1 MNKLLVFLF
10 LITGL
15 SYGQNFQVHSHNDY
29 AQDVPFW
36 KAFSAGCASIESDL
50 ILQNGKLM
58 VAHNVPDIKA
68 VNTFENLYLK
78 PLQVIMNS
86 EQYEAF
92 DLQILIDFKTAA
104 EPTLKVLMAQLEK
117 YPELIN
123 GKNAAKKVSF
133 VISGKRPEAEQY
145 ENYPSYIN
153 FDHQTVDTWPT
164 NMDKVALVSLPFYKY
179 TPWNGKGRL
188 TSGDEAKLKT
198 VIDQI
203 HAKGKKVRFWATP
216 DSKTAWYTLSKL
228 GIDFIN
234 TDEPFACN
242 AYLATLSER
251 LVPRVEKD
259 EATFKMP
266 AAKFQQAAVIL
277 MVGDGTGLAQI
288 SAGILSQKTPL
299 NLARIKSIG
308 LIKTEAADDFTTD
321 SAAGGTALATGKKT
335 NNRYIGLDAEGKELL
350 TIFDAAEAANYST
363 GIVTT
368 DGIAG
373 ATPSA
378 FYAHAADRDS
388 SKKIGDYLLKSQM
401 DIFIAGGG
409 KAFKNTKWENR
420 KIVSSISEIGTTSD
434 AKVGF
439 FAADGGLPYITEG
452 RGNYLPKATMEALN
466 FLEKKNKPFTLL
478 IENGHIDGSGHANK
492 AKALAAEVRDFD
504 KAIGLVMQ
512 YVDSHPETLLIITAD
527 HETGGVTLP
536 HGTKDE
542 MEVQFHSDDH
552 TGILVPLF
560 AYGKGAEK
568 LQGIYDNTEVYQ
580 RMVEFINAHK

>member
-1 MNKLLVFLF
+1 MNKFIVFLF
-10 LITGL
+10 LISGL
-15 SYGQNFQVHSHNDY
+15 SFGQDFSVHSHNDY

-36 KAFSAGCASIESDL
+36 KAFSAGCGSIEADI

-86 EQYEAF
+86 ELYEAF
-92 DLQILIDFKTAA
+92 DLQILIDLKTAA
-104 EPTLKVLMAQLEK
+104 EPTMKVLMTQLEK

-123 GKNAAKKVSF
+123 SNNTAKAISF
-133 VISGKRPEAEQY
+133 VISGNRPDAEQY
-145 ENYPSYIN
+145 GNYPSYIN
-153 FDHQTVDTWPT
+153 FDYKKVDAWPV

-179 TPWNGKGRL
+179 TRWNGKGRL
-188 TSGDEAKLKT
+188 TSGDEKNLKT

-216 DSKTAWYTLSKL
+216 DSKTAWFTLSTL

-234 TDEPFACN
+234 TDEPFRCN
-242 AYLATLSER
+242 AYLETLSDR
-251 LVPRVEKD
+251 LVEIVEND
-259 EATFKMP
+259 ESKFKM
-266 AAKFQQAAVIL
+266 ASAKFQQPAVIL

-288 SAGILSQKTPL
+288 SAGILSQRAPL
-299 NLARIKSIG
+299 NLSRIKSLG
-308 LIKTEAADDFTTD
+308 LIKTASADDFTTD

-335 NNRYIGLDAEGKELL
+335 NNRYIGLDADGRELK

-368 DGIAG
+368 DAITG
-373 ATPSA
+373 ATPSS
-378 FYAHAADRDS
+378 FYAHVADRDS
-388 SKKIGDYLLKSQM
+388 SENIGDYLKKSKL
-401 DIFIAGGG
+401 DIFVAGG
-409 KAFKNTKWENR
+409 KKSFKNTTWENR
-420 KIVSSISEIGTTSD
+420 EIVKDLSEIANMAD
-434 AKVGF
+434 DRVGF
-439 FAADGGLPYITEG
+439 FGADGGMPFITEG
-452 RGNYLPKATMEALN
+452 RGDYLPQATMEALN
-466 FLEKKNKPFTLL
+466 FLEKKNKPFALL

-504 KAIGLVMQ
+504 KAIGLVMD

-536 HGTKDE
+536 HGTKNE
-542 MEVQFHSDDH
+542 MEIQFHSNDH

-568 LQGIYDNTEVYQ
+568 LQGIYENTEVYD
-580 RMVEFINAHK
+580 RMLEYIKANK

>member
-1 MNKLLVFLF
+1 MNRLVLFLF
-10 LITGL
+10 LT
-15 SYGQNFQVHSHNDY
+15 SVSSFGQSFQVHSHNDY
-29 AQDVPFW
+29 AQNVPFW
-36 KAFSAGCASIESDL
+36 KAFSAGCGSIESDL
-50 ILQNGKLM
+50 ILDNGKLM

-92 DLQILIDFKTAA
+92 DLQILIDLKTPA
-104 EPTLKVLMAQLEK
+104 ETTLKVLMEALEL

-123 GKNAAKKVSF
+123 TENKAKKLQF
-133 VISGKRPEAEQY
+133 VISGNRPPAEEY
-145 ENYPSYIN
+145 DRYPDYIN
-153 FDHQTVDTWPT
+153 FDYQTVDTWPPSL
-164 NMDKVALVSLPFYKY
+164 DKVALVSLPFYRY
-179 TPWNGKGRL
+179 SRWNGKGRL
-188 TSGDEAKLKT
+188 TSGDEDKLKS

-203 HAKGKKVRFWATP
+203 HTKGKKVRFWATP

-234 TDEPFACN
+234 TDEPFECN
-242 AYLATLSER
+242 AYLKTLSER
-251 LVPRVEKD
+251 IVSRVEKD
-259 EATFKMP
+259 EAAFEMP
-266 AAKFQQAAVIL
+266 AAKFQQPAVIL

-288 SAGILSQKTPL
+288 SAGILSQKAPL

-335 NNRYIGLDAEGKELL
+335 NNRYIGLDAKGKELQ

-368 DGIAG
+368 DGITG

-378 FYAHAADRDS
+378 FYAHVADRDS
-388 SKKIGDYLLKSQM
+388 SKKIGEYLTNSQM

-409 KAFKNTKWENR
+409 KAFKSTKWENR
-420 KIVSSISEIGTTSD
+420 EIVKNFSEIGTVGG
-434 AKVGF
+434 KNVGF

-452 RGNYLPKATMEALN
+452 RGDYLSNATLEALN

-478 IENGHIDGSGHANK
+478 IENGNIDGAGHANK
-492 AKALAAEVRDFD
+492 AEALAAEVRDFD
-504 KAIGLVMQ
+504 KAIGLAMQ
-512 YVDSHPETLLIITAD
+512 YVDSHPEALLIITAD

-536 HGTKDE
+536 HGSENE
-542 MEVQFHSDDH
+542 MEIQFHSDDH
-552 TGILVPLF
+552 SGILVPLF

-568 LQGIYDNTEVYQ
+568 LQGIYENTEVYE
-580 RMVEFINAHK
+580 RMLECIKANK